1 MERIEQY
8 APSALQNSHAPSVLR
23 AAFWLFA
30 KRLIAVIVLSGLA
43 YGLISVEVELAIP
56 EQITEPYPR

>member
-8 APSALQNSHAPSVLR
+8 APSALQNSNAPSVLR

-30 KRLIAVIVLSGLA
+30 KRLIAAIVFAGLA
-43 YGLISVEVELAIP
+43 YGLICVEVELANP
-56 EQITEPYPR
+56 EQITDPYPR

>member
-8 APSALQNSHAPSVLR
+8 APSTLQESNAPTVLHAAL
-23 AAFWLFA
+23 WLFA
-30 KRLIAVIVLSGLA
+30 KRLIAAIVLSGLA
-43 YGLISVEVELAIP
+43 YGLISVEVELAYP